1 MKQIQEL
8 EEKINELRNSNQQ
21 KWKKKISFFKICDV
35 M

>member
-21 KWKKKISFFKICDV
+21 KWKKISFFKISDV
-35 M
+35 V

>member
-8 EEKINELRNSNQQ
+8 EEKINEMRNSNQQ
-21 KWKKKISFFKICDV
+21 KWKKMISFFKMSDV